1 MANNRMALVCK
12 DCKVGIA
19 IAKYY
24 PMVRAGEYEPLAMIS
39 LGGVDSDDN
48 AGWYQQGNKTQDLI
62 NEFFIKHKHDYD
74 FSNIGGSQYFLGYEN
89 DKKNWKYEN

>member
-24 PMVRAGEYEPLAMIS
+24 PMGEGSI
-39 LGGVDSDDN
+39 GGVDSEDN
-48 AGWYQQGNKTQDLI
+48 AGWYQQGTGMQDFINK
-62 NEFFIKHKHDYD
+62 FFIKHKHEHD
-74 FSNIGGSQYFLGYEN
+74 FSMSGASQYYLGYE
-89 DKKNWKYEN
+89 DDEKDWKYE